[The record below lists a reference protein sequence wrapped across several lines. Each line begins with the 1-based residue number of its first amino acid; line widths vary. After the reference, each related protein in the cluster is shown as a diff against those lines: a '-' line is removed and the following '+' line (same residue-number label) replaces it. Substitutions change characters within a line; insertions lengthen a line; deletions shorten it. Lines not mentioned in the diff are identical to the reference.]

1 MKHLP
6 SSIIFFLLLAVSVSC
21 GRRNDNLD
29 CARRLM
35 DSMPDSAL
43 TILQSVDTSTLSSP
57 SDRAAYSL
65 LLSRALDKN
74 YMDLTS
80 DSIARIAYDYYC
92 IEGHGTDDERMEA
105 AYSMAIICSNGGND
119 LEGLR
124 YAKEAELYGES
135 SKDFLTRGLIYRLQ
149 SDMASALKM
158 HSLALY
164 CSDKAIDFFK
174 KGGYQQYVDY
184 EQCAR
189 GLIYHNLGRY
199 STAIHILDSLKAVV
213 TDTTLAFYAQKTISA
228 SLFALKAYPEAKTVL
243 LHLYNNSDLRDFE
256 TNALLSRIYFN
267 ENNAKYGQI
276 YLDSAMLL
284 YDASPDGRIAIS
296 NILESKY
303 RIEGNTDSL
312 VEVLTERCVL
322 KDSIYSHFFDR
333 EHELMSWF
341 LLNQNEKSLIK
352 KISDS
357 HRLVF
362 VIMIISILI
371 ISRGLYILYKYRS
384 RISFMKARCED
395 LDEKVTKSGNEINKL
410 LSQNEEHH
418 SLLINM
424 KETEK
429 NILRFIQEN
438 FTGKILKMIKMPGL
452 EKISE
457 RNRIFDE
464 LEIFLNNTRNGLM
477 YKFDNLF
484 PDIKPLDRMM
494 FIAICIGLPTDLIT
508 QTFDISK
515 DVFNN
520 RKSRMKK
527 KIIEKT
533 GKNDFKFYEDT
544 L

>member
-1 MKHLP
+1 
-6 SSIIFFLLLAVSVSC
+6 
-21 GRRNDNLD
+21 
-29 CARRLM
+29 M

-362 VIMIISILI
+362 VIVIISILI
-371 ISRGLYILYKYRS
+371 ISGGLYILYKYRS

-533 GKNDFKFYEDT
+533 GRNDYKFHEDS

>member
-1 MKHLP
+1 MNHLP

-189 GLIYHNLGRY
+189 GLISHNLGRY

-213 TDTTLAFYAQKTISA
+213 TDITLAFYAQKTIAA
-228 SLFALKAYPEAKTVL
+228 SLFALKAYPEAKSVIL
-243 LHLYNNSDLRDFE
+243 SLYKNSELRDFE
-256 TNALLSRIYFN
+256 TNAFLSCIYFN
-267 ENNAKYGQI
+267 ENNVRAGQN

-312 VEVLTERCVL
+312 VDVLTERCVL

-333 EHELMSWF
+333 EREFMSWF
-341 LLNQNEKSLIK
+341 LLNQNEKSLLQ

-362 VIMIISILI
+362 VIVIISILI
-371 ISRGLYILYKYRS
+371 ISGGLYILYKYRS
-384 RISFMKARCED
+384 KISLMKARCED
-395 LDEKVTKSGNEINKL
+395 LDEKVAKSENEIHKL
-410 LSQNEEHH
+410 LSQNEEYH

-438 FTGKILKMIKMPGL
+438 FTGKIIKMVKMPGL

-457 RNRIFDE
+457 RNRIFEE
-464 LEIFLNNTRNGLM
+464 LEIFLNNTRDGLM
-477 YKFDNLF
+477 FKFDNLF

-533 GKNDFKFYEDT
+533 GQNDFKFYEDT

>member
-1 MKHLP
+1 MQHLP

-21 GRRNDNLD
+21 GRKNDNLD

-43 TILQSVDTSTLSSP
+43 TILQSVDSLTLSSP

-80 DSIARIAYDYYC
+80 DSIARIAYNFYC
-92 IEGHGTDDERMEA
+92 IEGHGSDDERMEA

-124 YAKEAELYGES
+124 YAKEAELYGEN

-199 STAIHILDSLKAVV
+199 STAIHILDSLQTVV
-213 TDTTLAFYAQKTISA
+213 KDTTLAFYAQKTISA
-228 SLFALKAYPEAKTVL
+228 SLFALKAYPEAKTML
-243 LHLYNNSDLRDFE
+243 LHLNNNSDLRDFE

-267 ENNAKYGQI
+267 ENNAKCGQI
-276 YLDSAMLL
+276 YLDSAMLF
-284 YDASPDGRIAIS
+284 YEENPDERIALS

-303 RIEGNTDSL
+303 KIEGKTDSL
-312 VEVLTERCVL
+312 VDVLTERCVL

-333 EHELMSWF
+333 EHELMSWY
-341 LLNQNEKSLIK
+341 LLNQSEKSFIK
-352 KISDS
+352 KIRDS
-357 HRLVF
+357 HRSVF
-362 VIMIISILI
+362 VIVIIAILI
-371 ISRGLYILYKYRS
+371 ISCGLYVIYKYRLK
-384 RISFMKARCED
+384 ISLMKARCED
-395 LDEKVTKSGNEINKL
+395 LDEKVAKSENEINKL
-410 LSQNEEHH
+410 LSQNEEYH
-418 SLLINM
+418 SLLIKM

-438 FTGKILKMIKMPGL
+438 FTGKIIKMIKMLGL

>member
-149 SDMASALKM
+149 SDMASASKM

-362 VIMIISILI
+362 VIVIISILI
-371 ISRGLYILYKYRS
+371 ISGGLYILYKYRS

-484 PDIKPLDRMM
+484 PDIKPLDRMT

>member
-21 GRRNDNLD
+21 GRKNDNLD

-80 DSIARIAYDYYC
+80 DSIARIAYNFYC

-105 AYSMAIICSNGGND
+105 AFSMAIICSNGGND

-124 YAKEAELYGES
+124 YAKEAELYGEN

-199 STAIHILDSLKAVV
+199 STAIHILDSLQTVV
-213 TDTTLAFYAQKTISA
+213 KDTTLAFYAQKTISA
-228 SLFALKAYPEAKTVL
+228 SLFALKAYPEAKTML
-243 LHLYNNSDLRDFE
+243 LHLNNNSDLRDFE

-267 ENNAKYGQI
+267 ENNAKCGQI
-276 YLDSAMLL
+276 YLDSAMLF
-284 YDASPDGRIAIS
+284 YEENPDERIALS

-303 RIEGNTDSL
+303 KIEGKTDSL
-312 VEVLTERCVL
+312 INILNEMCLL

-333 EHELMSWF
+333 EHELMSWY
-341 LLNQNEKSLIK
+341 LLNQSEKSFIK
-352 KISDS
+352 KIRDS
-357 HRLVF
+357 HRSVF
-362 VIMIISILI
+362 VIVIIAILI
-371 ISRGLYILYKYRS
+371 ISCGLYVIYKYRLK
-384 RISFMKARCED
+384 ISLMKARCED
-395 LDEKVTKSGNEINKL
+395 LDEKVAKSENEINKL
-410 LSQNEEHH
+410 LSQNDEYH

-438 FTGKILKMIKMPGL
+438 FTGKIIKMIKMPGL

-533 GKNDFKFYEDT
+533 GRNDYKFHEDS